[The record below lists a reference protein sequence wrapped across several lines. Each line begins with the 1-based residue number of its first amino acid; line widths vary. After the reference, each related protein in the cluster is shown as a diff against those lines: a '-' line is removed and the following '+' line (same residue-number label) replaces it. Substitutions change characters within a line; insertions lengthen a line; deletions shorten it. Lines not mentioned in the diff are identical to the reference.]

1 MQCANQLRKV
11 VKNMILCMRK
21 NGSKGHLKTMVA
33 FLKWLCLLFVVAS
46 SILQCWAQW
55 YFCHLILYME
65 GVAGL
70 CTFLQ
75 DFFPARISATL
86 TQIAAVFCLKDNI
99 LTSIFVATF
108 VSVEFQ
114 LPRWRLNEIWSDFLL
129 VFRIFRMIRPRWRFK
144 RCHWTFQWIFKA

>member
-1 MQCANQLRKV
+1 
-11 VKNMILCMRK
+11 
-21 NGSKGHLKTMVA
+21 
-33 FLKWLCLLFVVAS
+33 
-46 SILQCWAQW
+46 
-55 YFCHLILYME
+55 ME

-114 LPRWRLNEIWSDFLL
+114 LPRWRLNEI
-129 VFRIFRMIRPRWRFK
+129 
-144 RCHWTFQWIFKA
+144 